1 MLWKQTSS
9 VWNAIALQT
18 GRLKGCS
25 QKIFPLPISVE
36 NILSQ
41 SRNGPSSVVTSHYIV
56 FINFTHP
63 NRYQRIKLP
72 LHQTWQQKVPMSS
85 SMIFKYLHIFS
96 CFKFPDAP
104 FISFRDIGDS
114 ADAVGAG
121 DPTSHPVPLG
131 GLHSRQ
137 RPGPGGD
144 LFGFEGGA
152 MMGTTGTTALA
163 LAQRVV
169 PPGTLGGSCLHH
181 VYVVFEAVHIT
192 SYWHTCYHLL
202 LNMLVDVPGV
212 LALHPRDPWF
222 LHISTKKITRKPF
235 QRLSMTLWG
244 SHCHQRCT
252 QRLGSG
258 TILAILCTAGWGS
271 QPSIHP
277 TASWKQWDGGVRML
291 EKMALMLD
299 KPKKDVKWWSID
311 LAKHHLFVVQHC
323 WQAHFSTQ
331 MSPISQP
338 NSQKNS
344 IIVAKCS
351 QAVGNLRQMWWTSLK
366 IFEK

>member
-181 VYVVFEAVHIT
+181 VYVVLKQFTLQVIDTLVITCCWICWWMSQVFLLCIRVILDFYIFLPKKLRGSRSSDYPWPFEAAIAIRDAPNALEVAQFWRY
-192 SYWHTCYHLL
+192 SALL
-202 LNMLVDVPGV
+202 
-212 LALHPRDPWF
+212 
-222 LHISTKKITRKPF
+222 
-235 QRLSMTLWG
+235 
-244 SHCHQRCT
+244 
-252 QRLGSG
+252 
-258 TILAILCTAGWGS
+258 
-271 QPSIHP
+271 
-277 TASWKQWDGGVRML
+277 GGVPSHQFIQRPPGSNG
-291 EKMALMLD
+291 MAE
-299 KPKKDVKWWSID
+299 
-311 LAKHHLFVVQHC
+311 C
-323 WQAHFSTQ
+323 E
-331 MSPISQP
+331 
-338 NSQKNS
+338 
-344 IIVAKCS
+344 C
-351 QAVGNLRQMWWTSLK
+351 
-366 IFEK
+366 